1 MGTLASQSAPLQYH
15 VSSAPRRCRNHGQNS
30 MILTAVVCER
40 RATAAPMW
48 CPSHVAHSA
57 AMMARG
63 IGKIWNGGTRGSLKG
78 SALDA
83 SVLLV
88 AAAFGSVTCWTVTVA
103 SKSRPTS
110 LVGVSKHAWHKLKHG
125 VTDITRKM
133 ISERRVWQAEQILC
147 GEEAAVTH
155 ARSSAKLG
163 RCGE

>member
-1 MGTLASQSAPLQYH
+1 MGPDVKLNAN
-15 VSSAPRRCRNHGQNS
+15 V
-30 MILTAVVCER
+30 LTDVV
-40 RATAAPMW
+40 P
-48 CPSHVAHSA
+48 VALVHSA

-63 IGKIWNGGTRGSLKG
+63 FRRIWNGGARGSLTG

-88 AAAFGSVTCWTVTVA
+88 AAAFGSVTCCTVTVA
-103 SKSRPTS
+103 SRSRPTS
-110 LVGVSKHAWHKLKHG
+110 LVGVSKHDWHKLKHG

-133 ISERRVWQAEQILC
+133 IFERWVWQAEQILC
-147 GEEAAVTH
+147 GEAAAVAH

>member
-1 MGTLASQSAPLQYH
+1 MGPDVKLNAN
-15 VSSAPRRCRNHGQNS
+15 V
-30 MILTAVVCER
+30 LT
-40 RATAAPMW
+40 W
-48 CPSHVAHSA
+48 CPLETQLPDLPVGLGREVGA
-57 AMMARG
+57 G
-63 IGKIWNGGTRGSLKG
+63 IGCPARPAAAGTGRE
-78 SALDA
+78 
-83 SVLLV
+83 
-88 AAAFGSVTCWTVTVA
+88 AFGSVTCWTVTVA

>member
-1 MGTLASQSAPLQYH
+1 
-15 VSSAPRRCRNHGQNS
+15 
-30 MILTAVVCER
+30 MI
-40 RATAAPMW
+40 
-48 CPSHVAHSA
+48 
-57 AMMARG
+57 ARG
-63 IGKIWNGGTRGSLKG
+63 IGKIWNGGARGSLTG

>member
-1 MGTLASQSAPLQYH
+1 MGPDVKLNAN
-15 VSSAPRRCRNHGQNS
+15 V
-30 MILTAVVCER
+30 LTDVV
-40 RATAAPMW
+40 P
-48 CPSHVAHSA
+48 VALVHSA

-63 IGKIWNGGTRGSLKG
+63 FRRIWNGGARGSLTG

-88 AAAFGSVTCWTVTVA
+88 AAAFGSVTCCTVTVAFGSVTCCTVTVA
-103 SKSRPTS
+103 SRSRPTS
-110 LVGVSKHAWHKLKHG
+110 LVGVSKHDWHKLKHG

-133 ISERRVWQAEQILC
+133 IFERWVWQAEQILC
-147 GEEAAVTH
+147 GEAAAVAH